1 MNGLLHKIN
10 WIDIFFLIVFL
21 RICLVAAKNGL
32 PTEFFKL
39 LGTVVATYISFHYF
53 KAGARFLEKTL
64 ALNTQDPLA
73 VTIADVFS
81 FTVLLIFS
89 YLAVIFLRQLF
100 VRLIKLEAHPGFDK
114 WGAFVLGAL
123 RAVLFF
129 SLLLSFLAFTNVNY
143 FRKSI
148 DNSFSGNRIYTVAP
162 GVHNFLWNH
171 LFSKF

>member
-10 WIDIFFLIVFL
+10 WVDIFFLIVFL

-53 KAGARFLEKTL
+53 KAGARFLEK
-64 ALNTQDPLA
+64 ALSLNVKDPLA
-73 VTIADVFS
+73 VTVADVFA

-100 VRLIKLEAHPGFDK
+100 VRLIKLEAYPGFDK
-114 WGAFVLGAL
+114 WGALVIGAL

-129 SLLLSFLAFTNVNY
+129 SLLLSFLVFTNIEY
-143 FRKSI
+143 FKQSI
-148 DNSFSGNRIYTVAP
+148 DNSLSGSRIYSIAP
-162 GVHNFLWNH
+162 GTHNFIWNH
-171 LFSKF
+171 LLSRF